1 MRVLLM
7 LMLILIQVGAVA
19 SASGLASRL
28 NPTFDRIDPSDGL
41 SQTSVNVIS
50 QDSMGLIWIGT
61 TEGLNR
67 YDGEKFDQYF
77 SNEKESNSLS
87 NDYVSAIVEDA
98 SGVLW
103 VGTDKGLNV
112 FDRHTSNFS
121 LISLADQ
128 TTIPVPGIGSI
139 RSLFID
145 KQENLW
151 IGTGGGLV
159 KRSNNGSLTFYIHDP
174 ADADTIGKGAV
185 RAIAEDSQR
194 NIWIGT
200 EDSGLSRLNPESG
213 AIQRFERDFQAFG
226 ASDSSVRDILIR
238 SGEMFIATFNGGLW
252 RVDTDTLQFRRV
264 RLFTTR
270 GQEVSRTRS
279 LLLDASGGLWVGSD
293 YGLFL
298 IDPVAASAQNFS
310 HRVTDP
316 GSLSHNVVAALF
328 EDMGGVLWVG
338 TYNGLSKWNSRT
350 PRFALFRSDKNT
362 EQGLVGDSITSFAE
376 SDTTLWVG
384 TLNGLSAYDKS
395 LSEFRVVEEI
405 SLQDQ
410 RVMTLAVAGTGDS
423 TLWLGTFNG
432 GLTSL
437 SAGIQR
443 NYLSNTNPG
452 SLASNQV
459 SKVFVDSKQ
468 RLWVGMYGSGV
479 DLHLGD
485 GRFEHYPREGA
496 IFSDTRITDIAE
508 SPDGNIWIT
517 SNGGGLMILDPEN
530 SSTTILRHDASRV
543 ESIASDNLV
552 SVSRGSSGMWVG
564 ARDAGVSFVDSGTLE
579 VRRITKMD
587 GLSSVA
593 AYGVLEDP
601 EGSIW
606 VSGGKGLSVLAED
619 GDWDIYDTSHGLQ
632 ADDFN
637 SGAYLKMKDGT
648 FLYGGNYGFNA
659 FNPLDIY
666 PSDFSPRVELTGFK
680 KLNNNVSFET
690 SFDKLERIEVYHD
703 DYVIEF
709 EYGAMDYSSPL
720 RNEYEYLLEGFDPDW
735 VSADNDRSVAYTNL
749 DPGSYT
755 FRVRATNGDGIWS
768 SDQLEVELNVLP
780 PWFQTWWAYL
790 GYLILA
796 VLVLT
801 GIYRLNAQR
810 MARIAEDSHRARLE
824 KYIQTLEQATDAIAI
839 ASEEGVI
846 EYQNALFLALFKTPE
861 LDSGV
866 GSQLLETLFDSAEER
881 AEVESRVVES
891 GRFSTEVV
899 RRLAVDKFYE
909 ISVARTEYQ
918 GVVTLIAIARD
929 ITQRKETE
937 RQLEHYSRNLETQVI
952 ERTSKLEE
960 EVSKSLLQQQALTN
974 SLAEKEL
981 LIKEV
986 HHRVKNN
993 MQVISSLLS
1002 IQAEGVDDEVYSS
1015 LLKESQQRIKS
1026 MTLIHETLYQSK
1038 DLLNIDFQDYIELLT
1053 NSLSRS
1059 YVVPGVSVFVDVNV
1073 ENVVLDLGTAV
1084 PCGLIINELVSNSL
1098 KHAFHDKEET
1108 GIIDIDFVT
1117 TDCSFDLRIS
1127 DNGSGL
1133 PPDFDLGQNTS
1144 MGLEIVT
1151 ILTDQLEGS
1160 LSAHN
1165 DDGAVF
1171 QISFPR
1177 QINE

>member
-1 MRVLLM
+1 MVLG
-7 LMLILIQVGAVA
+7 LIGVGGV
-19 SASGLASRL
+19 SASDLVNRL
-28 NPTFDRIDPSDGL
+28 NPTFERINTREGL
-41 SQTSVNVIS
+41 SQTTVNVIT
-50 QDSMGLIWIGT
+50 QDSSGLVWIGT
-61 TEGLNR
+61 TEGLNI
-67 YDGEKFDQYF
+67 YDGEKFETFFNVRADLT
-77 SNEKESNSLS
+77 SLS
-87 NDYVSAIVEDA
+87 HDYVSAIVED
-98 SGVLW
+98 
-103 VGTDKGLNV
+103 
-112 FDRHTSNFS
+112 
-121 LISLADQ
+121 
-128 TTIPVPGIGSI
+128 
-139 RSLFID
+139 
-145 KQENLW
+145 
-151 IGTGGGLV
+151 
-159 KRSNNGSLTFYIHDP
+159 
-174 ADADTIGKGAV
+174 
-185 RAIAEDSQR
+185 SQG

-200 EDSGLSRLNPESG
+200 DNGLNVFNAPTSTFRRVDIVDIREATTPVTGSDSSIRALFIDADGSLWVGTGAGLIKITSDGSLTHYRHEAIDPQTLGQGAVHAIEQDTQGNIWVGTDSSGLSRLNPNSG
-213 AIQRFERDFQAFG
+213 EIIRFTRGFYDTDLPG
-226 ASDSSVRDILIR
+226 NMIR
-238 SGEMFIATFNGGLW
+238 SLMVGPKGFLWVATFNNGLW
-252 RVDTDTLQFRRV
+252 LGDTTTLQFQYQPLESV
-264 RLFTTR
+264 QGTATTR
-270 GQEVSRTRS
+270 TRN
-279 LLLDASGGLWVGSD
+279 LLSDSEGRIWVGTD
-293 YGLFL
+293 DGLFVL
-298 IDPVAASAQNFS
+298 DQEEATSSNFTHKGSDPS
-310 HRVTDP
+310 
-316 GSLSHNVVAALF
+316 SLSDNKVSALF
-328 EDMGGVLWVG
+328 EDAGRVIWVG
-338 TYNGLSKWNSRT
+338 TYNGISKWNSAA
-350 PRFALFRSDKNT
+350 PRFALYKIDRNT
-362 EQGLVGDSITSFAE
+362 GGELTGNSITSFAE
-376 SDTTLWVG
+376 DRTTLWIG
-384 TLNGLSAYDKS
+384 TFTGLTAYDKTS
-395 LSEFRVVEEI
+395 GEFHRMDDFALRDNRVMALAVEEQEENSTVWI
-405 SLQDQ
+405 
-410 RVMTLAVAGTGDS
+410 GTM
-423 TLWLGTFNG
+423 NG
-432 GLTSL
+432 GLT
-437 SAGIQR
+437 AFTV
-443 NYLSNTNPG
+443 NTG
-452 SLASNQV
+452 LTRQYAASSKASSLASDQV
-459 SKVFVDSKQ
+459 SKVFVDSQK
-468 RLWVGMYGSGV
+468 RIWVGLYGAGL
-479 DLHLGD
+479 DLYQG
-485 GRFEHYPREGA
+485 GSSFKHYPNNKTE
-496 IFSDTRITDIAE
+496 FSDLRITDVAE
-508 SPDGNIWIT
+508 DVLGNIWIA

-530 SSTTILRHDASRV
+530 EVVTTLRHNAEERST
-543 ESIASDNLV
+543 IASDNLV
-552 SVSRGSSGMWVG
+552 SVSKGARGMWVG
-564 ARDAGVSFVDSGTLE
+564 ARDAGLSLVDPTTLE
-579 VRRITKMD
+579 VTRITKED

-593 AYGVLEDP
+593 AYGVLEDDNL
-601 EGSIW
+601 GVW
-606 VSGGKGLSVLAED
+606 VSGGKGLSVLREESQ
-619 GDWDIYDTSHGLQ
+619 WDIYDTSHGLQ

-637 SGAYLKMKDGT
+637 SGAYLRMMDGT
-648 FLYGGNYGFNA
+648 FLYGGNSGFNA
-659 FNPLDIY
+659 FNPLDIQSSTFA
-666 PSDFSPRVELTGFK
+666 PKVELTGFK
-680 KLNNNVSFET
+680 KLNKKVPLDRSFYGF
-690 SFDKLERIEVYHD
+690 SQIEIEHN
-703 DYVIEF
+703 DYVVEF
-709 EYGAMDYSSPL
+709 EYGAMDYASPL

-735 VSADNDRSVAYTNL
+735 VSAGNDRSVAYTNL
-749 DPGSYT
+749 DSGRYT
-755 FRVRATNGDGIWS
+755 FRVRATNGDGVWS
-768 SDQLEVELNVLP
+768 SDQLAVELNVLP

-861 LDSGV
+861 LDSSV
-866 GSQLLETLFDSAEER
+866 GSQLLETLFNSAEER

-960 EVSKSLLQQQALTN
+960 EVSKSLLQQQALKN

-1026 MTLIHETLYQSK
+1026 MTLIHESLYQSK
-1038 DLLNIDFQDYIELLT
+1038 DLLNIDFQEYIELLT

-1073 ENVVLDLGTAV
+1073 ENVVLDLETAV

-1133 PPDFDLGQNTS
+1133 PPDFDLSQNTS

-1177 QINE
+1177 TINE